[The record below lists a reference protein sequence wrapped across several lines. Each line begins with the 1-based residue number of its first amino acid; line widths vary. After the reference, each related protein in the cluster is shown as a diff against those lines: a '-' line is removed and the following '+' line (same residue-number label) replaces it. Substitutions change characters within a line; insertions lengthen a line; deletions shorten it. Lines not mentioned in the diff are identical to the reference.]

1 MNPPM
6 LQDDPT
12 EPGSDVHVWR
22 DSALDG
28 AYLVRARYGAHEF
41 ERHLH
46 NEMVIAVTEEGA
58 GKCWTRHGSDISAP
72 RTVWVF
78 APGEYHCGN
87 VWEDRQWNYRGIYVD
102 SAGLLALSGI
112 LMDDRHTEMRAA
124 PGLYNDPQLANVLVH
139 AHQGEE
145 QNLPDMQKQARWCAA
160 MGILFGRYGRPK
172 SRLDAV
178 GNEKSKMARVRDY
191 IAANFLR
198 NMSIDELLPL
208 CGLSRYHLM
217 RSFAREYGMPPHA
230 YANQLR
236 LLEAKRLIDSGS
248 RPADAAVSAGFYDQ
262 SHLTHLFK
270 RAYGI
275 TPGAY
280 SAMRPKDATTHG
292 ACGRQ
297 SR

>member
-1 MNPPM
+1 
-6 LQDDPT
+6 
-12 EPGSDVHVWR
+12 
-22 DSALDG
+22 
-28 AYLVRARYGAHEF
+28 
-41 ERHLH
+41 
-46 NEMVIAVTEEGA
+46 
-58 GKCWTRHGSDISAP
+58 
-72 RTVWVF
+72 
-78 APGEYHCGN
+78 
-87 VWEDRQWNYRGIYVD
+87 
-102 SAGLLALSGI
+102 LL
-112 LMDDRHTEMRAA
+112 
-124 PGLYNDPQLANVLVH
+124 H

-160 MGILFGRYGRPK
+160 MGVLFGRYGRPK
-172 SRLDAV
+172 ARLDSL

-236 LLEAKRLIDSGS
+236 LLEAKRLIDSGL

-262 SHLTHLFK
+262 SHLTHLFR

-280 SAMRPKDATTHG
+280 AALRPRDAPTATRRPKSTG
-292 ACGRQ
+292 PG
-297 SR
+297 SV